1 MFFQSVYAQYT
12 QFGQNAVQVDLYI
25 NKNAERD
32 ETYLGNQAY
41 TQAPS
46 TNVFQVANATVHAD
60 TNTEKNGLP
69 TFGAQI
75 QGITDPNPYF
85 LLDFTADHTIVWSYN
100 CNTTGIGKYPAASCA
115 AEPTNM
121 QTGFDGYGKTE
132 NGVFQGNFGGYV
144 CSGLKYETQVCFGGS
159 SSRNCKFVD
168 IYAADQVSQ
177 NNWMMGEDGTY
188 GILGMGPNSKFF
200 EGFVD
205 PISRLAVYSIEL
217 GRVPMYG

>member
-1 MFFQSVYAQYT
+1 MITQGESSCLHRKSGYCALANQCDYYRDKGLWDYNFKVKFNTNEDDYYFRIPLATFAANYEQEGGACAIFVEYLDANLDDSQFIIFGGMFFQSVYAQYT

-100 CNTTGIGKYPAASCA
+100 CNTTGIG
-115 AEPTNM
+115 
-121 QTGFDGYGKTE
+121 
-132 NGVFQGNFGGYV
+132 
-144 CSGLKYETQVCFGGS
+144 
-159 SSRNCKFVD
+159 
-168 IYAADQVSQ
+168 
-177 NNWMMGEDGTY
+177 
-188 GILGMGPNSKFF
+188 
-200 EGFVD
+200 
-205 PISRLAVYSIEL
+205 
-217 GRVPMYG
+217 